1 MNIVRLRNNIPEY
14 PYSVQQFRMDEPQ
27 LSISRDP
34 HPGELATYATLEPP
48 ILVYAVAKVEPP
60 TTINSRT
67 QRLLPVE
74 AEFVDGAWRQTWPV
88 RAATEEEIADYDAA
102 NAPLPDWNGFQA
114 ELLQSATFAAAR
126 IGARQ
131 ILDAELPTANGVRL
145 QRLLRAATAL
155 SDIGAVVLAA
165 ASQNDAALF
174 IGAWLIL
181 RQANLVSPEVAA
193 GMAQLA
199 TAYHLPDDL
208 IRALGAPEQDTTA
221 TAIQDAVGA

>member
-1 MNIVRLRNNIPEY
+1 MNDIIRLRNNIPEY
-14 PYSVQQFRMDEPQ
+14 PYSVQRFRMDEPQ

-48 ILVYAVAKVEPP
+48 ILVYAVAQIAPP
-60 TTINSRT
+60 IIDSRT
-67 QRLLPVE
+67 QRPLPVE

-88 RAATEEEIADYDAA
+88 RDATEQEIADYDAA
-102 NAPLPDWNGFQA
+102 NAPPPDWNGFQA

-131 ILDAELPTANGVRL
+131 ILDAELPTADGVRL

-165 ASQNDAALF
+165 ASQNDAGLF

-199 TAYHLPDDL
+199 TAYHLPADL
-208 IRALGAPEQDTTA
+208 IRSLGAPEQDTTA